1 MKARII
7 LSNADFSANNIG
19 KYVALSD
26 FTKKVLSKQT
36 QYSEESD
43 EADALNIFLNH
54 LTEDGFIGGETP
66 LLRTLIIPG
75 LASGHSELLYDLAQL
90 DGNGYPTNVMSQG
103 ESEATEANRVY
114 RPVLDAQNRVVALQR
129 YSVSSMDATTAKEQ
143 ANIDNYAF
151 RSLNAGVPNNSSQNS
166 FSVGVYF
173 HNHVATTYWQ
183 NPGGSFFMSYEQ
195 ISDYN
200 VLTQIFP
207 STAAKIAIA
216 NYNKTEKRFEGC
228 VDGVPFTGESGSAVL
243 YKTADSW
250 NTTWFGP
257 FSYTLRPELS
267 LFMMGD
273 FIPAEKLTA
282 LTGYIE
288 TFITAIH
295 ANI

>member
-54 LTEDGFIGGETP
+54 LTEDGFIGGESP
-66 LLRTLIIPG
+66 ILRTLIIPG

-103 ESEATEANRVY
+103 EADATEENRVY
-114 RPVLDAQNRVVALQR
+114 RPVLDAQSRVVALQR
-129 YSVSSMDATTAKEQ
+129 YSASSMDATTAKAQ

-151 RSLNAGVPNNSSQNS
+151 RSLNADVPNNSPQNP
-166 FSVGVYF
+166 FSVVLYIHKVNSSVF
-173 HNHVATTYWQ
+173 YWG
-183 NPGGSFFMSYEQ
+183 NPRGTLCIYPSVMMYTGISASFGPIQKF
-195 ISDYN
+195 I
-200 VLTQIFP
+200 IG
-207 STAAKIAIA
+207 
-216 NYNKTEKRFEGC
+216 NYNKDDSRFEGS
-228 VDGVPFTGESGSAVL
+228 VDGTSFIGEVGTSIN
-243 YKTADSW
+243 YQTTNNW
-250 NTTWFGP
+250 N
-257 FSYTLRPELS
+257 SYWLGNFNYSQQTELS
-267 LFMMGD
+267 IFMMGD
-273 FIPAEKLTA
+273 YIPAEKHVA
-282 LTGYIE
+282 LKGYVE
-288 TFITAIH
+288 TFLTAIH

>member
-54 LTEDGFIGGETP
+54 LTEDGFIGGESP
-66 LLRTLIIPG
+66 ILRTLIIPG

-103 ESEATEANRVY
+103 EANATEENRVY
-114 RPVLDAQNRVVALQR
+114 RPVLDEQNRIIALQR
-129 YSVSSMDATTAKEQ
+129 YASSSMDATTAKAQ
-143 ANIDNYAF
+143 ANIDNHAF
-151 RSLNAGVPNNSSQNS
+151 RTLNVGVANNGPQES

-173 HNHVATTYWQ
+173 HNAVASTYWQ
-183 NPGGSFFMSYEQ
+183 NPSGSFFLSRVV
-195 ISDYN
+195 ISDYK
-200 VLTQIFP
+200 VLTQDFP
-207 STAAKIAIA
+207 STAEKIAIA
-216 NYNKTEKRFEGC
+216 NYNKTETRFEGC

-243 YKTADSW
+243 YKTPDSW
-250 NTTWFGP
+250 NTTWLGP
-257 FSYTLRPELS
+257 FSYTYRPELS

-273 FIPAEKLTA
+273 FIPAEKLTT

-288 TFITAIH
+288 TFLTAIH